1 MIREKEETM
10 KNKKKYIEHNGVLLT
25 EELLD
30 ELAEEYEKGTWS
42 GYSGEVR
49 LGRPRFGDE
58 KLVSIS
64 LKISPSSLAIVDK
77 RAEEKGETRS
87 DFLRDA
93 IDRALVNY

>member
-1 MIREKEETM
+1 MKRKKEYT
-10 KNKKKYIEHNGVLLT
+10 EHTGVILT
-25 EELLD
+25 DELLN
-30 ELAEEYEKGTWS
+30 ELAEEYEKGTWEGHS
-42 GYSGEVR
+42 GGVR

-77 RAEEKGETRS
+77 KVEEQGGSRS

-93 IDRALVNY
+93 IDKALVS